1 MDGLGR
7 EAAAVVKEFR
17 RTQVTK
23 AKDPSYS
30 YELPAQTQIEV
41 KQCAAATVSGF
52 ESFLDKLS
60 DDGMEKGFANEGTA
74 AADDNVSSSAMK
86 QKLDE
91 ALAWLAENMPEFAKD
106 FTKNTKNAISMKLK
120 ELGDSID
127 VTKVFGFAMF
137 ASVTICF
144 VELMKYRR
152 EGMGWGEAMQ
162 KSVGTLIPSALT
174 MSTIGIFRELS
185 KPAVMKGIAQSMA
198 IELGEE
204 FLSLLTSSVITVIVT
219 ALWSVGR
226 RLVVLFQRP
235 QRPSFT
241 EVLKEILL
249 ALGDSLQQTLPQVAV
264 YAGVAYLCPAWA
276 TLLLSFGLSVVFADI
291 REISRQRNEYFI
303 TTMAWYTIDIVLY
316 IPRTVISTMFQVDK
330 SECKD
335 TRYPESLICPI
346 TMELLDDPVF
356 FHGMVV
362 SRSAAMAQIAVYGR
376 DFWNVP
382 LDMPQDLDRHL
393 QAMPRLANIVNRA
406 RLQTG
411 SLLIR

>member
-1 MDGLGR
+1 MDRLGR
-7 EAAAVVKEFR
+7 EAAAVVEEFR
-17 RTQVTK
+17 NTQVER
-23 AKDPSYS
+23 ARDPRYG
-30 YELPAQTQIEV
+30 LPAQTQFEV
-41 KQCAAATVSGF
+41 KQCAAATASGF

-60 DDGMEKGFANEGTA
+60 DDGMEKGFANEG
-74 AADDNVSSSAMK
+74 ADDDDISSSAMK

-91 ALAWLAENMPEFAKD
+91 ALAWLGKHMPKFAKN
-106 FTKNTKNAISMKLK
+106 FAKNTKNAISMKLK
-120 ELGDSID
+120 QLGGSINL
-127 VTKVFGFAMF
+127 TRVFGFAMF

-144 VELMKYRR
+144 VEFMKYHR
-152 EGMGWGEAMQ
+152 EGMDWSEAMM
-162 KSVGTLIPSALT
+162 KSMGTLLPSALT
-174 MSTIGIFRELS
+174 MSALGIFRKLS
-185 KPAVMKGIAQSMA
+185 EPAVMKGIAQSMA
-198 IELGEE
+198 IEMGED
-204 FLSLLTSSVITVIVT
+204 FLSLITSSVITVIVT

-264 YAGVAYLCPAWA
+264 YAGIACFCPAWA
-276 TLLLSFGLSVVFADI
+276 SLLLSFGLSVIFADI
-291 REISRQRNEYFI
+291 RETSRQRNEYFI

-316 IPRTVISTMFQVDK
+316 IPRTVISTMFQVDR
-330 SECKD
+330 SECED

-362 SRSAAMAQIAVYGR
+362 SRSAAMSQIAVNGR

-382 LDMPQDLDRHL
+382 LDMPEDPDRHL
-393 QAMPRLANIVNRA
+393 QAMPRLAEMVNRA
-406 RLQTG
+406 RLQTD